1 LLAYKVVNCDQN
13 KLPLLLKLTIGR
25 NPSDSS
31 DRIEVNPKAS
41 PFDFFSHQIRT
52 MSLSNTVFRKPIL
65 EVVGPRSPVREGA
78 TVVRARLRSK
88 PSLPS
93 RIAVIG
99 NYLPRQC
106 GIATFTTDLCS
117 AIADEYGSARLLAL
131 PVNDMQEGYDYPAR
145 VRWSLAQDDL
155 TSYQEA
161 AEFLNFHNIDM
172 VCLQHEYGIFGGPAG
187 SHILHLLRRLKMP
200 VVTTLHTV
208 LREPDPN
215 QLAVME
221 EIAELS
227 DRLIVMSQLS
237 SQFLQEIFKVPGSK
251 IDMVPH
257 GVPDLPFL
265 DPNFYKDRFG
275 VEGKA
280 VLLTFGLLSPNKG
293 IENVIQALPQ
303 ILSRH
308 KNVVYIVAGATHPHI
323 LRREGDKYRASLQ
336 ALAKEVGVESQV
348 AFHNRFVSPEEML
361 EYIGAADI
369 YITPYRH
376 EAQVV
381 SGTLAYALGAGK
393 AIISTPYWHA
403 IELLDAGRGALVPF
417 QNPDAIAQKTVELLD
432 TPATRHA
439 MRKRAYTFA
448 RGMIW
453 KSVAQGYMESF
464 SRVRSDRMES
474 PRVQFSA
481 RVTHKTLDQ
490 LPTLNLSHLNRLT
503 DDTGMLQHAIFT
515 VANRAE
521 GYTSDDNARALI
533 LTVGLEQLDKAEFG
547 AISTSDRE
555 ALAPNSSFRYLS
567 FLEHAFNPAEGRF
580 RNFLG
585 YDRRWNEAKGS
596 EDSHGRSVWAL
607 GTVLGR
613 SRDIGL
619 RNAAGRLFEFS
630 LPAVIDFH
638 SPRACAYTLLGIHEY
653 LSAYP
658 GDRDAQKVRSVL
670 AGRLLDLYES
680 IRHPDWKWFENVL
693 AYGNARLPQAM
704 LLVGAVCSDD
714 RMLTAGLEAL
724 EWLTETQRCET
735 NGHFVPIGSQGFY
748 REGHEKARFDQQ
760 PIEAC
765 GAVSACLQAYR
776 ITGESRWHNEAWSA
790 FNWFLGDNDLQVP
803 LYDSVTGG
811 CRDGLH
817 PERANENQGA
827 ESTLSFLMAL
837 LEMRSLQKSEL
848 TKNPL

>member
-1 LLAYKVVNCDQN
+1 
-13 KLPLLLKLTIGR
+13 
-25 NPSDSS
+25 
-31 DRIEVNPKAS
+31 
-41 PFDFFSHQIRT
+41 
-52 MSLSNTVFRKPIL
+52 MSLPNTVLPNAHLK
-65 EVVGPRSPVREGA
+65 VVGPRPVMRDEA
-78 TVVRARLRSK
+78 AAARRRVQWK

-99 NYLPRQC
+99 NYLPRHC

-117 AIADEYGSARLLAL
+117 AIAAECGTARLLAL
-131 PVNDMQEGYDYPAR
+131 PVNDTEEGYDYPSR
-145 VRWSLAQDDL
+145 VRWSLAQDDVK
-155 TSYQEA
+155 SYQEA
-161 AEFLNFHNIDM
+161 AEFLNFNNIDM

-187 SHILHLLRRLKMP
+187 SHILHLLRGLKMP

-215 QLAVME
+215 QLMVME

-303 ILSRH
+303 ILSKH
-308 KNVVYIVAGATHPHI
+308 KNVAYIVAGATHPHI

-336 ALAKEVGVESQV
+336 ALAKKIGVESQV
-348 AFHNRFVSPEEML
+348 IFHNRFVSPEEMV
-361 EYIGAADI
+361 EFIGAADI

-403 IELLDAGRGALVPF
+403 IELLDDRRGALVPF
-417 QNPDAIAQKTVELLD
+417 QNPGAIAQKTIELLD

-439 MRKRAYTFA
+439 MRKRAYLFA
-448 RGMIW
+448 RDMVW
-453 KSVAQGYMESF
+453 KRVAQGYMESF
-464 SRVRSDRMES
+464 ARVRSDRMES
-474 PRVQFSA
+474 PKVQFSA
-481 RVTHKTLDQ
+481 RMTHKFLDQ
-490 LPTLNLSHLNRLT
+490 LPKLKLNHFNQMT

-515 VANRAE
+515 IPNRRE
-521 GYTSDDNARALI
+521 GYTTDDNARALI
-533 LTVGLEQLDKAEFG
+533 LAVLLRQVEKHQCGKVNPSME
-547 AISTSDRE
+547 TS
-555 ALAPNSSFRYLS
+555 ALCYSA
-567 FLEHAFNPAEGRF
+567 FLEHAFNPVKGRF
-580 RNFLG
+580 KNFLR
-585 YDRRWNEAKGS
+585 YDRRWNEPVGS
-596 EDSHGRSVWAL
+596 EDCHGRALWAV

-613 SRDIGL
+613 SQDQGL
-619 RNAAGRLFEFS
+619 RGAAGRLFEFS
-630 LPAVIDFH
+630 LPASVEFG
-638 SPRACAYTLLGIHEY
+638 SPRAWAYTLLGIQEY
-653 LSAYP
+653 LTSYP
-658 GDRDAQKVRSVL
+658 GDRDAQKVRSAL
-670 AGRLLDLYES
+670 SRRLLEMYES
-680 IRHPDWKWFENVL
+680 IRRPDWKWFENVL
-693 AYGNARLPQAM
+693 AYGNARLPQAL
-704 LLVGAVCSDD
+704 LLVGSACSDD
-714 RMLTAGLEAL
+714 RMISAGLESL
-724 EWLTETQRCET
+724 DWLSQTQHCDINR
-735 NGHFVPIGSQGFY
+735 HFVPIGSQGFY
-748 REGHEKARFDQQ
+748 RQDGKKARFDQQ
-760 PIEAC
+760 PLEAA

-776 ITGESRWHNEAWSA
+776 VTADSRWRNEAWSA
-790 FNWFLGDNDLQVP
+790 FNWFLGDNDLQLP

-817 PERANENQGA
+817 PDRANENQGA

-837 LEMRSLQKSEL
+837 LEMQSLQASEQKEIL
-848 TKNPL
+848 S